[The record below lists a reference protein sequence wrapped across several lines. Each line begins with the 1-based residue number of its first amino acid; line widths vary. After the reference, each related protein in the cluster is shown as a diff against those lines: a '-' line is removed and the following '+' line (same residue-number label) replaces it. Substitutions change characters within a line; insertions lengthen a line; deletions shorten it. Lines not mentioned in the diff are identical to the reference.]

1 MPTFAPDD
9 LRRFA
14 VQLLT
19 AVGASDEEAETIADV
34 LVSAN
39 LAGHDSHGVI
49 RIEQYAR
56 MVRQGQVVPGA
67 PFEILRRSPASA
79 LVDGNWGFGAVVAT
93 KATELG
99 IEMAQSTGVAV
110 VSVRR
115 CNHVSRLGHYVL
127 IAADAGL
134 IGFMTANNHGGG
146 RWVAPW
152 GGTDRRLATNPIAFA
167 APLAPDGHR
176 LPSLLVD

>member
-1 MPTFAPDD
+1 MPTFAAAE
-9 LRRFA
+9 LRPFA
-14 VQLLT
+14 TRLLA
-19 AVGASDEEAETIADV
+19 AVRASPEEAETIADV

-67 PFEILRRSPASA
+67 PFEILRRSPPSA

-93 KATELG
+93 RVTCLG

-115 CNHVSRLGHYVL
+115 CNHVSRLG
-127 IAADAGL
+127 
-134 IGFMTANNHGGG
+134 
-146 RWVAPW
+146 
-152 GGTDRRLATNPIAFA
+152 
-167 APLAPDGHR
+167 
-176 LPSLLVD
+176 

>member
-1 MPTFAPDD
+1 MPTFAADD
-9 LRRFA
+9 LRQFA
-14 VQLLT
+14 TRLLVG
-19 AVGASDEEAETIADV
+19 VGASPAEAETIADV

-99 IEMAQSTGVAV
+99 IEMAQSAGVAV
-110 VSVRR
+110 VSV
-115 CNHVSRLGHYVL
+115 
-127 IAADAGL
+127 
-134 IGFMTANNHGGG
+134 
-146 RWVAPW
+146 
-152 GGTDRRLATNPIAFA
+152 
-167 APLAPDGHR
+167 
-176 LPSLLVD
+176 